1 MIEKTPLLTLQLMKN
16 GSIDKKKIKKKKK
29 IQQILKTPTPSKY
42 VNANLINDFVIFIN
56 KTYIN

>member
-29 IQQILKTPTPSKY
+29 IKQI
-42 VNANLINDFVIFIN
+42 
-56 KTYIN
+56 

>member
-29 IQQILKTPTPSKY
+29 KKKILKTPTPSKY